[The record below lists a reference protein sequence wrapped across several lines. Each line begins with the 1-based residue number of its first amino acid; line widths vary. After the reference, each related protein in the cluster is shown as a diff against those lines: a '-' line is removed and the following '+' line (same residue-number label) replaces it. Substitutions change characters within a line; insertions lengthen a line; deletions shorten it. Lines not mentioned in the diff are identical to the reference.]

1 MLVLSRQAGDGVEF
15 PDLELSFEI
24 LKIHSSRVQ
33 VGVRA
38 PKSVRILRSELVEA
52 SGSGL
57 LSHVHR
63 CDANSVQSRLRAAME
78 QLQLADRHLQLG
90 KTELAELAM
99 HHASE
104 HLRCDSESAAV
115 QQPWRAIGSASSNA
129 ERVSES
135 PVAYGVAKSSNEG
148 LAV

>member
-1 MLVLSRQAGDGVEF
+1 
-15 PDLELSFEI
+15 
-24 LKIHSSRVQ
+24 
-33 VGVRA
+33 
-38 PKSVRILRSELVEA
+38 
-52 SGSGL
+52 
-57 LSHVHR
+57 
-63 CDANSVQSRLRAAME
+63 ME